1 MAAVEISPHRWRR
14 HHCHRCYEADQHKPA
29 CVIEATLASEK
40 VERTISPGFARA
52 TKSNPDRRAAAAR
65 PRTRRRH
72 GMARRSMMARARLR
86 TVAIQSP

>member
-1 MAAVEISPHRWRR
+1 MEAVEISPHRWRR

-52 TKSNPDRRAAAAR
+52 TQATPDRRGSRERDQELEGA
-65 PRTRRRH
+65 
-72 GMARRSMMARARLR
+72 MVWRAE
-86 TVAIQSP
+86 V